1 MKSRKNFIVFLFF
14 LVLSTLLWFL
24 DALNQ
29 SYKTTVAVPVTY
41 INWPNGK
48 MNISDLP
55 DKLEVTVTGY
65 GFDILNYN
73 LKSSLRK
80 VKIDLGQADLTPM
93 GKNDS
98 VHYYLLSKSIV
109 DQVNAQ
115 LVQGLKA
122 LSIKPDTIFFAFTS
136 LGTKIV
142 PVKLDAQFKFAKQF
156 TAKSE
161 PKLTPEQV
169 SVTAPL
175 VILDTLK
182 FIKTKEYFFNN
193 IKESIDQELLLK
205 APPKS
210 TVKPSKVKL
219 TLEVERYTEVR
230 KKINLQ
236 VINQPDSIVLRIFP
250 QAVTVKYL
258 VGFSN
263 YQKVNTADF
272 IFAVDYNDIKKSI
285 SGRLPV
291 KVLHA
296 PTNIISYTYSPT
308 SVDYIIETK
317 ND

>member
-29 SYKTTVAVPVTY
+29 SYKTTVDVPITY

-48 MNISDLP
+48 MNITDLP

-80 VKIDLGQADLTPM
+80 VKIDLGQVDLIPVK
-93 GKNDS
+93 KNDS
-98 VHYYLLSKSIV
+98 VHYYLLSKNLV

-161 PKLTPEQV
+161 PKLTPDKV
-169 SVTAPL
+169 TVTAPL

-182 FIKTKEYFFNN
+182 YVRTKEYFFNN
-193 IKESIDQELLLK
+193 INKSIEQEVRLM
-205 APPKS
+205 APPNS
-210 TVKPSKVKL
+210 TVKPSSVKL

-230 KKINLQ
+230 KKIHIQ
-236 VINQPDSIVLRIFP
+236 VLNQPDSVLLRIFP
-250 QAVTVKYL
+250 QTVTVKYL

-263 YQKVNTADF
+263 YHKVNTADF
-272 IFAVDYNDIKKSI
+272 IFAVDYNDIKNSI

-291 KVLHA
+291 KVLHS
-296 PTNIISYTYSPT
+296 PDNIISYTFSPT
-308 SVDYIIETK
+308 SVDYIIEAK